1 MHQLDNMEIDYD
13 IDIPIVVENTFSVLK
28 HHSYIRG
35 YHAYMNIWTPIIG
48 DDNLLCK
55 HERDNKHD
63 ENAIAVLKGNG
74 SGPRIGGH
82 VPFCYSS
89 LFMKFF
95 SLPYHCIKVCVE
107 GKRVNRGVGYG
118 LEIPAEYTFVG
129 NEKVVEWLKKAIAK
143 VDRNMEEKVSKCLK

>member
-13 IDIPIVVENTFSVLK
+13 IDIPIVVENTFSVFK

-55 HERDNKHD
+55 QERDNKHD
-63 ENAIAVLKGNG
+63 ENAIAVLKCNG
-74 SGPRIGGH
+74 SAPRIVGH

-107 GKRVNRGVGYG
+107 GKRVNRG
-118 LEIPAEYTFVG
+118 A
-129 NEKVVEWLKKAIAK
+129 
-143 VDRNMEEKVSKCLK
+143 

>member
-1 MHQLDNMEIDYD
+1 
-13 IDIPIVVENTFSVLK
+13 
-28 HHSYIRG
+28 
-35 YHAYMNIWTPIIG
+35 MNIWTPIIG

-55 HERDNKHD
+55 QERDNKHD
-63 ENAIAVLKGNG
+63 ENAIPVLKCNG
-74 SGPRIGGH
+74 SGPRIVGH

-89 LFMKFF
+89 LFMKFL

-129 NEKVVEWLKKAIAK
+129 NEKVIEWLKKAIAK

>member
-35 YHAYMNIWTPIIG
+35 YHAYVSIKTPIIG

-55 HERDNKHD
+55 QERNNKHD
-63 ENAIAVLKGNG
+63 ENAIAVLKCNG
-74 SGPRIGGH
+74 SGPRMVGY

-89 LFMKFF
+89 LFMKFL
-95 SLPYHCIKVCVE
+95 SLPYHCKYVLKEKELIVE
-107 GKRVNRGVGYG
+107 QDM
-118 LEIPAEYTFVG
+118 A
-129 NEKVVEWLKKAIAK
+129 
-143 VDRNMEEKVSKCLK
+143 

>member
-1 MHQLDNMEIDYD
+1 MDSAQLE
-13 IDIPIVVENTFSVLK
+13 
-28 HHSYIRG
+28 
-35 YHAYMNIWTPIIG
+35 IIG

-55 HERDNKHD
+55 QERDNKHD
-63 ENAIAVLKGNG
+63 ENAIAVFKCNG
-74 SGPRIGGH
+74 SGPRIVEH

-89 LFMKFF
+89 LFMKFL

-107 GKRVNRGVGYG
+107 GKRVNRGAGYG

-129 NEKVVEWLKKAIAK
+129 NEKVIEWLKKGIAK

>member
-1 MHQLDNMEIDYD
+1 MEIDYD
-13 IDIPIVVENTFSVLK
+13 TDIPIVVENTFSVLK

-35 YHAYMNIWTPIIG
+35 YNAYMNIWTPIIG

-55 HERDNKHD
+55 QERDNKHD
-63 ENAIAVLKGNG
+63 ENAIAALKC
-74 SGPRIGGH
+74 SGTSYCWH

-89 LFMKFF
+89 LFMKFL

-107 GKRVNRGVGYG
+107 GKRVNRRAGYG
-118 LEIPAEYTFVG
+118 LEIPAEYTFAG
-129 NEKVVEWLKKAIAK
+129 NEKVIEWLKKAIAK

>member
-1 MHQLDNMEIDYD
+1 MHQLDNIEIDYD

-28 HHSYIRG
+28 HNSYIRG

-55 HERDNKHD
+55 QERDNKHD
-63 ENAIAVLKGNG
+63 ENDITVLKCNG
-74 SGPRIGGH
+74 SGPRIVGH

-89 LFMKFF
+89 LFMKFL

-107 GKRVNRGVGYG
+107 GKKLIVDTGYG

-129 NEKVVEWLKKAIAK
+129 NEKVIEWLKKAIAK
-143 VDRNMEEKVSKCLK
+143 VDRNMEGKVSKSLK

>member
-48 DDNLLCK
+48 DDNLLYK
-55 HERDNKHD
+55 QERDNKHN
-63 ENAIAVLKGNG
+63 ENAIAILKCNG
-74 SGPRIGGH
+74 SGPRVVGH

-89 LFMKFF
+89 LFMKFL
-95 SLPYHCIKVCVE
+95 SLPYHCIEVCVE
-107 GKRVNRGVGYG
+107 
-118 LEIPAEYTFVG
+118 
-129 NEKVVEWLKKAIAK
+129 EK
-143 VDRNMEEKVSKCLK
+143 